1 MLNKY
6 RFKINYKLSGGSL
19 STFKNPFEK
28 ALQKNELNSAKLL
41 IEIADINSY
50 DRLGNT
56 YLFYAIN
63 SGNLEIVKLLIE
75 KNAQLN
81 NIIKNNKKYTALNA
95 AIDAGHNDIVDYL
108 KTQSKFADFKDDFE
122 KDNTYEIIKLIK
134 NEDINSYDIQDN
146 TYLLYAIKY
155 GRLDIVQLLVQKGA
169 QLNNIIKNDKK
180 YTALH
185 AAVEGGHTPIV
196 EFLINY
202 KQEKDFFNFNQFID
216 AVDKNGNTALH
227 GAVYNNNLEI
237 VEFLINNSA
246 GVNIKNNDGN
256 TALHLAISSNSLV
269 IIKIL
274 IENGA
279 DENLLN
285 NIINFNN
292 ETKEQ
297 IARLKTNKY
306 YEELTI
312 YLVELYSE
320 SDKMQII

>member
-6 RFKINYKLSGGSL
+6 RFKINYKLSGGS
-19 STFKNPFEK
+19 SFNSANQRNHDNFVNPFEN
-28 ALQKNELNSAKLL
+28 ALKKYQNAYDDVMLYIKLADVNSHDK
-41 IEIADINSY
+41 
-50 DRLGNT
+50 LGNT
-56 YLFYAIN
+56 YLSYAIKY
-63 SGNLEIVKLLIE
+63 GRLDIVKLLVQE
-75 KNAQLN
+75 GAQLN

-95 AIDAGHNDIVDYL
+95 ATDAGYIDIVNYL
-108 KTQSKFADFKDDFE
+108 KTLSKFADFEDDFS
-122 KDNTYEIIKLIK
+122 KDNIYEIIELIK
-134 NEDINSYDIQDN
+134 NEDINNYDIQDN

-155 GRLDIVQLLVQKGA
+155 GSLDIVKLLVQKGA

-196 EFLINY
+196 EFLINN
-202 KQEKDFFNFNQFID
+202 KQEKDFFNFNQFRD

-227 GAVYNNNLEI
+227 I
-237 VEFLINNSA
+237 
-246 GVNIKNNDGN
+246 
-256 TALHLAISSNSLV
+256 AISTNSLG

-292 ETKEQ
+292 ETKEV
-297 IARLKTNKY
+297 IARLKENKNY
-306 YEELTI
+306 KELAR

-320 SDKMQII
+320 SDNMQLI